1 MEAWLPVIF
10 TGISLKISLNI
21 SYSGFWKSDHQNSP
35 KKKKNWESKI
45 MQLIWFFKKI
55 ITIFF
60 FLPAMDLIWSR
71 TNEHHWVLFQ
81 LRSVRKNSHLI
92 DMMTLFCVAKSGG
105 ARHSLRFYY
114 FGPHQAKYY
123 QSQRFVWPY
132 SHNLSYLTINPK
144 VLGENIL
151 LKWGENY
158 QNRILDPGA
167 PPKMGTKMQ
176 SHRDLLCLIA
186 TFDFKF
192 K

>member
-132 SHNLSYLTINPK
+132 SHN
-144 VLGENIL
+144 
-151 LKWGENY
+151 
-158 QNRILDPGA
+158 
-167 PPKMGTKMQ
+167 
-176 SHRDLLCLIA
+176 
-186 TFDFKF
+186 
-192 K
+192 

>member
-1 MEAWLPVIF
+1 M
-10 TGISLKISLNI
+10 
-21 SYSGFWKSDHQNSP
+21 
-35 KKKKNWESKI
+35 
-45 MQLIWFFKKI
+45 IWFFKKI

-105 ARHSLRFYY
+105 ASLRFYY
-114 FGPHQAKYY
+114 FCPHLAKYYY

-132 SHNLSYLTINPK
+132 SHNLTINLNVFGK
-144 VLGENIL
+144 NIL
-151 LKWGENY
+151 PKWGENY